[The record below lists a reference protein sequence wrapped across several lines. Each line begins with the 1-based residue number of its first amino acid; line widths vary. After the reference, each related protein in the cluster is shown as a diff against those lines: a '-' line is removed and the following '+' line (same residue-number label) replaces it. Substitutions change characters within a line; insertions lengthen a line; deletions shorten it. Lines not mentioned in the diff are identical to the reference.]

1 MPSEY
6 SLSVAAQQVHRHDRE
21 RFITALFAPAAAREA
36 LLTLYAFNL
45 EISRVRESV
54 HEAMAGM
61 IRLQWWRDV
70 LAGERDD
77 EATGHPVAGPLLR
90 LVREKNLPVVLFD
103 LMLTAREQDLQAAP
117 FATTAEL
124 VQYAAQSAGVLSEL
138 AVLSLGVD
146 DEVSRQAAGLAGEGT
161 AMVGLLRAVPVHL
174 GQGWLTLPHD
184 VLLREGSS
192 LEEAAAGRTSKDI
205 LARIAAELARQSQL
219 TLARARQLR
228 PARRAIP
235 ALLGA
240 SMASAHL
247 RRLERSGWDMF
258 DAANLRPR
266 PMPFRLTVNALL
278 GRF

>member
-1 MPSEY
+1 MPSEH
-6 SLSVAAQQVHRHDRE
+6 SLSAAAQLVHRHDRE
-21 RFITALFAPAAAREA
+21 RFVTALFAPAAAREA

-45 EISRVRESV
+45 EIARVRENV

-70 LAGERDD
+70 LEGERDD
-77 EATGHPVAGPLLR
+77 EAARHPVAGPLLA
-90 LVREKNLPVVLFD
+90 LVREQALPVVLFD
-103 LMLTAREQDLQAAP
+103 LMLTAREKDLLAAP

-124 VQYAAQSAGVLSEL
+124 VQYAAQSAGALCEV
-138 AVLSLGVD
+138 AVLILGAE
-146 DEVSRQAAGLAGEGT
+146 DEDSRQAARLVGEG
-161 AMVGLLRAVPVHL
+161 AALAGLLRALPVHL
-174 GQGWLTLPHD
+174 GQGWMTLPHD
-184 VLLREGSS
+184 VLQREGSS

-205 LARIAAELARQSQL
+205 LTRIAAELARQSRL

-228 PARRAIP
+228 PARRAVP
-235 ALLGA
+235 ALLSA

-258 DAANLRPR
+258 DAAHLRPH
-266 PMPFRLTVNALL
+266 PMPVRLAINALL